1 MKILVCIKQVPE
13 SELTPGTDEKKQ
25 WVTYGPH
32 LKYKFNRFDEFALEE
47 ALLIQETFDDV
58 SIDVIT
64 IGVEKA
70 SEVIKRAFGMGAGK
84 GIHVITAENEYND
97 PYNIALLIAKE
108 AKKENYDL
116 ILTGIMS
123 EDMMQAQTGQMVA
136 EILNLPC
143 STGIISLNTEPDSG
157 VVFAEREIE
166 GGLREK
172 LETKLPALFTVQAGI
187 NTPRYPTLSK
197 ILKADTKE
205 LISVYAKTNEKRQAA
220 VSVGRPV
227 KSRSGIFLTGSVD
240 DKAKQLYTILKDKN
254 AIMKAG

>member
-13 SELTPGTDEKKQ
+13 SELTPDTDEKKQ
-25 WVTYGPH
+25 WVTYSPH
-32 LKYKFNRFDEFALEE
+32 LKYKFNRFDEYALEE
-47 ALLIQETFDDV
+47 ALSIQENLNEV
-58 SIDVIT
+58 SVNVIT
-64 IGVEKA
+64 IGAERA

-97 PYNIALLIAKE
+97 PYNTALLIAKE
-108 AKKENYDL
+108 AQRENYDL

-136 EILNLPC
+136 EILDLPC

-157 VVFAEREIE
+157 VAFAEREIE

-172 LETKLPALFTVQAGI
+172 IEIKLPALLTIQAGI

-197 ILKADTKE
+197 ILKANTKE
-205 LISVYAKTNEKRQAA
+205 IISVYAKRNDKRQTA
-220 VSVGRPV
+220 VSVGLPV
-227 KSRSGIFLTGSVD
+227 KSRSGVLLTGSTD
-240 DKAKQLYTILKDKN
+240 DKAKQLYSILKDKN
-254 AIMKAG
+254 AIVKAG

>member
-13 SELTPGTDEKKQ
+13 SDFTPEPNKKKQ
-25 WVTYGPH
+25 WVNLNPH
-32 LKYKFNRFDEFALEE
+32 LKYKFNRFDEYALEE
-47 ALLIQETFDDV
+47 ALLIQEAFDGV

-64 IGVEKA
+64 VGAEKA
-70 SEVIKRAFGMGAGK
+70 SDVIKRAFGMGAGK
-84 GIHVITAENEYND
+84 GIHVITVENEYND
-97 PYNIALLIAKE
+97 PYDIAFLIARE
-108 AKKENYDL
+108 AQKENYDL

-143 STGIISLNTEPDSG
+143 STGIISLKTEPDSG
-157 VVFAEREIE
+157 IAFAEREIE

-172 LETKLPALFTVQAGI
+172 IETELPALFTIQAGI

-205 LISVYAKTNEKRQAA
+205 LISVFAKTNEKRQTA
-220 VSVGRPV
+220 VSVCLPV
-227 KSRSGIFLTGSVD
+227 KSRSGTVLTGSTD

-254 AIMKAG
+254 AIIKAG